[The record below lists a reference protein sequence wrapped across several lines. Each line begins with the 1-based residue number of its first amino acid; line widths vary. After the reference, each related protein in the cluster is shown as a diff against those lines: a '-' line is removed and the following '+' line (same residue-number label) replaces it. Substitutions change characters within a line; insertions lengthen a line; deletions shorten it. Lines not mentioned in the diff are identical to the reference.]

1 MHSILAPIVLLA
13 LALST
18 PVAGHCKITS
28 AQGDLGGTGT
38 ALGITANSGNSQSD
52 VTVFSGAQAASFG
65 ETPGGGNIDPATA
78 LPQAMAI
85 AGTTLPQVSAGG
97 TVTMN
102 LHQVNADGA
111 GPFTCSVDTSA
122 QGIAFS
128 PMTVTTNVAGTKG
141 ISTAADADFP
151 LVASMPANAVCTGT
165 VAGVSNLCMVK
176 CENPVGPFG
185 GTVAVQMGGA
195 AAAGNATVAPPAP
208 AAPAAPANGGKK
220 GKTGKRFDA

>member
-1 MHSILAPIVLLA
+1 MYSILAPIALLA

-28 AQGDLGGTGT
+28 AQGDLGGAGT
-38 ALGITANSGNSQSD
+38 ALGITANSGNSESD

-78 LPQAMAI
+78 LPAAMAL

-97 TVTMN
+97 AVTMN

-111 GPFTCSVDTSA
+111 GPFTCSVDTTA
-122 QGIAFS
+122 QGTAFS

-141 ISTAADADFP
+141 ISTAANADFP

-165 VAGVSNLCMVK
+165 IAGVGNLCMVK

-185 GTVAVQMGGA
+185 GTVAVQMGA
-195 AAAGNATVAPPAP
+195 AAAGNAMVASPAP
-208 AAPAAPANGGKK
+208 AAPATPANGGKRGRK
-220 GKTGKRFDA
+220 GKRFDA

>member
-1 MHSILAPIVLLA
+1 MHTVLFPMVLLA
-13 LALST
+13 LTLST

-28 AQGDLGGTGT
+28 AQGDLGGAGT
-38 ALGITANSGNSQSD
+38 ALGITANSGNSESD

-78 LPQAMAI
+78 LPAAMAI

-97 TVTMN
+97 AVTMN

-111 GPFTCSVDTSA
+111 GPFTCSVDTTA
-122 QGIAFS
+122 QGTEFS

-141 ISTAADADFP
+141 ISTAANADFP
-151 LVASMPANAVCTGT
+151 LVASMPANATCTGT
-165 VAGVSNLCMVK
+165 VAGVSGLCMVK

-185 GTVAVQMGGA
+185 GTVAVQMAA
-195 AAAGNATVAPPAP
+195 AAAGNATVGASPAP
-208 AAPAAPANGGKK
+208 AAPATPANGGKK
-220 GKTGKRFDA
+220 GKKSKRFVA